1 MFYHYQSFLQNI
13 IDPPSP
19 KKMSSRYKGTYN
31 ERGGRPSGYMTTKEV
46 ERVKRLM
53 ENLQR

>member
-13 IDPPSP
+13 IDPQ
-19 KKMSSRYKGTYN
+19 KMSSRYKGTYN